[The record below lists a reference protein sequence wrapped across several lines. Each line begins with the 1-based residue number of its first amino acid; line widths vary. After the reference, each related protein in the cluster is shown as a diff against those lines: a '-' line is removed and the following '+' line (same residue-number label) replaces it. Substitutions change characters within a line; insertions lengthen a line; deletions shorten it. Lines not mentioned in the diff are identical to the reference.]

1 MADLVIRPSMKG
13 IILWYILS
21 ALLLIGIVI
30 FMQMRGFE
38 PVELWALLILPLAID
53 LRASVR
59 HVRLNSRRLTLQKDI
74 LRFEDGLISKTQ
86 RNIILDKVRDV
97 NVAQTFGQ
105 RLVGVGD
112 LSVEALGES
121 GNISLENVDRP
132 RQVADAILEAMRQ
145 SRQPNR

>member
-1 MADLVIRPSMKG
+1 MADLVIRPSIKG
-13 IILWYILS
+13 IILWYVLS
-21 ALLLIGIVI
+21 VILLIGVI
-30 FMQMRGFE
+30 AFMQTRGFQ
-38 PVELWALLILPLAID
+38 PVELWALLLIPLVID
-53 LRASVR
+53 IWASMK
-59 HVRLNSRRLTLQKDI
+59 HVRLNARRLTLQKDI
-74 LRFEDGLISKTQ
+74 LRYEDGLISKTQ

-97 NVAQTFGQ
+97 NVAQSFGQ

-145 SRQPNR
+145 ARQSNR

>member
-1 MADLVIRPSMKG
+1 MADLVIRPSIKG
-13 IILWYILS
+13 IILWYVLADVMFLVAFIYIWDRQSGLS
-21 ALLLIGIVI
+21 QIWPYLALPVLLNIWTG
-30 FMQMRGFE
+30 
-38 PVELWALLILPLAID
+38 L
-53 LRASVR
+53 R

-97 NVAQTFGQ
+97 NISQTFGQ

-145 SRQPNR
+145 SRQSNR